1 MTEIEKLKV
10 ELDAAYDAT
19 YAFDAE
25 AALAA
30 YLAARDALD
39 AARVAYSAA
48 RDACDAYKAARVA
61 YSAARDASK
70 AFNAA
75 LAAQTKEQTND

>member
-1 MTEIEKLKV
+1 MTELERLQA
-10 ELDAAYDAT
+10 ELDAAYLAT

-48 RDACDAYKAARVA
+48 RDACDAYKAANA
-61 YSAARDASK
+61 TYSAARDAR
-70 AFNAA
+70 AA
-75 LAAQTKEQTND
+75 YEAAVVCAN

>member
-1 MTEIEKLKV
+1 MTDLEKLKA
-10 ELDAAYDAT
+10 ELDAAYLAA

-25 AALAA
+25 SARVA
-30 YLAARDALD
+30 YSAARDALD

-48 RDACDAYKAARVA
+48 RDACDAYKAARVT

-70 AFNAA
+70 AYLAT
-75 LAAQTKEQTND
+75 LAAQEQETDR